1 MNERYGDSYYKS
13 MINSIVTQLGS
24 GSEDDTTEYKTLGP
38 LKVTYSHTQGNNP
51 KEPRVWRRRRRG
63 GGGGGSGRSRQ
74 RRTRMRPSAD
84 SDGQL
89 NRRPFEG
96 TQLRYPHQACSILL
110 SVQVLHCLSAD
121 TNGGAAGIEPAVSGN
136 HPSANL
142 AVCEPRHR
150 KGRRPLRAST
160 ASEPRERR
168 KSILVNADGH
178 HHQANG
184 RAGAAAADGEALR
197 GRECAF
203 GHSSGGNHVVVR
215 PALLPVQLSPSSRHC
230 RTHGSARR
238 SWWLSLL
245 RRCHQP
251 EAPPSWQPG
260 FWPRLCPPPLCP
272 SYRWVAR
279 LLALAII
286 LLLCWAVAF
295 TVIGRDAAPGGQLFQ
310 LAVLALAAHVGG
322 WLATLVRLPALVGML
337 LVGVACQNLGLFHLE
352 DAYEEVCSVLRH
364 VALVIIL
371 TRAGLDLDPPSLR
384 RLAVH
389 VLKLGLVPWL
399 AECAVVTV
407 ATALLLGLPWI
418 WAFLLGS
425 VVAAVSPAV
434 VVPCLFRLRVKGYG
448 VAKGIP
454 TLIIAIS
461 GIDDAASVAVFG
473 VVLSVMFSQGSLAYQ
488 IAQCPVSVIGGI
500 GYGIAWGFLAKYI
513 PEKAD
518 PFVVPLRVLMLLG
531 GGLLAVFGSEAIGF
545 DGAGPLGCV
554 AAAFVSCV
562 SWTSQGVDVE
572 DNPVATAFEIFWM
585 IFEPILFG
593 ITGTQI
599 KFSELEGDV
608 VSLCIACLITA
619 FVLRILVTILV
630 GFGSKLNNK
639 EKIFVALAC
648 MAKATVQ
655 AALCLQPLEKVQA
668 SGGSEEELRYAQV
681 VKMTCVLAI
690 LLTAPTGAVLILL
703 TGPRLLTRLSKS
715 RPGSCRHSHSGRPSL
730 RDISILDD
738 DREPDLAPSRAVLG
752 PHEIAAA

>member
-1 MNERYGDSYYKS
+1 MQHLT
-13 MINSIVTQLGS
+13 V
-24 GSEDDTTEYKTLGP
+24 
-38 LKVTYSHTQGNNP
+38 
-51 KEPRVWRRRRRG
+51 
-63 GGGGGSGRSRQ
+63 
-74 RRTRMRPSAD
+74 
-84 SDGQL
+84 
-89 NRRPFEG
+89 
-96 TQLRYPHQACSILL
+96 
-110 SVQVLHCLSAD
+110 SAD
-121 TNGGAAGIEPAVSGN
+121 TNGGAAGSEPAVSGN
-136 HPSANL
+136 QPSANL

-150 KGRRPLRAST
+150 KVSIASEPASVAGSAGGGGGGEGRRPLRAST
-160 ASEPRERR
+160 ASEPREHR

-178 HHQANG
+178 LHQANG
-184 RAGAAAADGEALR
+184 RAGAGAAADDGEKQIY
-197 GRECAF
+197 
-203 GHSSGGNHVVVR
+203 V
-215 PALLPVQLSPSSRHC
+215 PSYAVPTPTKKYSTTTSC
-230 RTHGSARR
+230 SIPEKADYLFEDLEK

-272 SYRWVAR
+272 SYRRVAR

-322 WLATLVRLPALVGML
+322 WLAALVRLPALVGML
-337 LVGVACQNLGLFHLE
+337 VVGIACQNLGLFHLE

-389 VLKLGLVPWL
+389 VLKLGLLPWL

-407 ATALLLGLPWI
+407 ATALLLGLPWV

-531 GGLLAVFGSEAIGF
+531 GGLLAVFGSEAVGF

-554 AAAFVSCV
+554 AAAFVSCA

-608 VSLCIACLITA
+608 VSLCIACLVTA

-668 SGGSEEELRYAQV
+668 SGGSEEELRYAQL

-690 LLTAPTGAVLILL
+690 LLTAPTGAALILL

-730 RDISILDD
+730 RDISILDE
-738 DREPDLAPSRAVLG
+738 DREPDLPPSRAALG